1 MVTKNNKH
9 ILVMF
14 MGQSTMMKP
23 DKLYKTKHPTKG
35 EKKNKE
41 RGSKFKPKNTK
52 IKESHKGGKEQIMF

>member
-14 MGQSTMMKP
+14 MGYSTMMKL

-35 EKKNKE
+35 ENKKQIK
-41 RGSKFKPKNTK
+41 RIQVQAKNTK
-52 IKESHKGGKEQIMF
+52 N